1 MLSIRNLEVS
11 YGDYQVIRGVSM
23 EVHVGEIVALL
34 GPNGAGKSTILNSIS
49 GLQSAQAGV
58 IEFDGVHIESMPSHK
73 IVRLRLA
80 HILERR
86 RVFPYLT
93 VYQN

>member
-1 MLSIRNLEVS
+1 MLSIRDLEVS

-49 GLQSAQAGV
+49 GLQSAQAGG
-58 IEFDGVHIESMPSHK
+58 I
-73 IVRLRLA
+73 
-80 HILERR
+80 
-86 RVFPYLT
+86 
-93 VYQN
+93 